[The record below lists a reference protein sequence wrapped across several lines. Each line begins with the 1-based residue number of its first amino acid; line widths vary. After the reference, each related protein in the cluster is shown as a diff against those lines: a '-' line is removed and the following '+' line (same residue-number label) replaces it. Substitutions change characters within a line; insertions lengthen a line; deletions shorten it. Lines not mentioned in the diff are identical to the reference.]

1 MSHYFKYII
10 PIVAVKLVIFFIISC
25 NADDFDQKSDTMQ
38 FYVDTSLLSTR
49 IYLENSNISL
59 KPPIDWILISE
70 QESTQLSI
78 AIKDGDN
85 IFEILLS
92 NVFKSQNGALMI
104 ISQVQSKVNNFG
116 YIPPDYKELLT
127 QQFSI
132 KDIPS
137 LKFPINE
144 IPILQY
150 LISTNEFVIIRIF
163 IDSIANY
170 QIDYIIPRNIYEKE
184 LKKVESS
191 IGSIN
196 KTKEVK

>member
-1 MSHYFKYII
+1 M
-10 PIVAVKLVIFFIISC
+10 FFIISC
-25 NADDFDQKSDTMQ
+25 NTDDFDQKNDAMQ
-38 FYVDTSLLSTR
+38 FYVDTSLLANS

-59 KPPIDWILISE
+59 RPPIDWILFSE
-70 QESTQLSI
+70 HESTQLSI

-85 IFEILLS
+85 IFEILLR

-104 ISQVQSKVNNFG
+104 ISQVQSKINNFG
-116 YIPPDYKELLT
+116 YIPPDYKELLKR
-127 QQFSI
+127 QFSI

-150 LISTNEFVIIRIF
+150 LINTDELVIIRIF
-163 IDSIANY
+163 IDSISSY

-184 LKKVESS
+184 LKKIESS

-196 KTKEVK
+196 KKKEKK

>member
-1 MSHYFKYII
+1 M
-10 PIVAVKLVIFFIISC
+10 
-25 NADDFDQKSDTMQ
+25 
-38 FYVDTSLLSTR
+38 
-49 IYLENSNISL
+49 
-59 KPPIDWILISE
+59 
-70 QESTQLSI
+70 
-78 AIKDGDN
+78 
-85 IFEILLS
+85 S
-92 NVFKSQNGALMI
+92 NVFKSKNGALLI
-104 ISQVQSKVNNFG
+104 ISQVQSKVNDFG

-150 LISTNEFVIIRIF
+150 LINTDEFVIIRIF

-196 KTKEVK
+196 KRKEIK

>member
-1 MSHYFKYII
+1 MSHYYKYII
-10 PIVAVKLVIFFIISC
+10 PIVVVKLSMFFIISC
-25 NADDFDQKSDTMQ
+25 NTDDFNQKKVGMQ
-38 FYVDTSLLSTR
+38 FYVDTSLLANS

-70 QESTQLSI
+70 EESTQLSI

-92 NVFKSQNGALMI
+92 NVFKSKNGALMI
-104 ISQVQSKVNNFG
+104 ISQVQSKVNDFG

-127 QQFSI
+127 QQFNI

-150 LISTNEFVIIRIF
+150 IINTDEYVIIRLFVGSHIKF
-163 IDSIANY
+163 
-170 QIDYIIPRNIYEKE
+170 QLDYIIPRNIYEKE
-184 LKKVESS
+184 LKKIESS

-196 KTKEVK
+196 KQKEKQ

>member
-1 MSHYFKYII
+1 MSHYYKYII
-10 PIVAVKLVIFFIISC
+10 PIVVVKLSMFFIISC
-25 NADDFDQKSDTMQ
+25 NTDDFNQKKVGMQ
-38 FYVDTSLLSTR
+38 FYVDTSLLANS

-70 QESTQLSI
+70 EESTQLSI

-92 NVFKSQNGALMI
+92 NVFKSKNGALMI
-104 ISQVQSKVNNFG
+104 ISQVQSKVNDFG

-150 LISTNEFVIIRIF
+150 LINTDEFVIIRIF

-196 KTKEVK
+196 KTKEIK